1 MRRYKFLNLKEE
13 NIISSY
19 NENFKWK
26 IGKWYKTDDKL
37 IMCGK
42 GFHCSKTPL
51 DALRYVPGEV
61 LAIVEVKGKSI
72 KQKDKECWEE
82 MRIKKAYRWTK
93 KDSLKLA
100 IYSAELVLGNFE
112 KEYPEDNRPRKAI
125 EIAKK
130 VLKEDTEKNRL
141 AAEVA
146 ARAAWATA
154 RAAWATARAAW
165 ATEAAEAAAWAAEAA
180 RSVIWAAEAAARAAW
195 SKKPTIE
202 KKVNRWFINHIED
215 LELIGEA

>member
-13 NIISSY
+13 NIISGY
-19 NENFKWK
+19 NENFRWK

-37 IMCGK
+37 IMCEK
-42 GFHCSKTPL
+42 GFHCSKTPP
-51 DALRYVPGEV
+51 DALGHVPGEV
-61 LAIVEVKGKSI
+61 FAIVEVRGKSI

-100 IYSAELVLGNFE
+100 IYSAELVLSNFE
-112 KEYPEDNRPRKAI
+112 KKFPKDNRPRKAI
-125 EIAKK
+125 ESAKK
-130 VLKEDTEKNRL
+130 VLKEDTGKNRL
-141 AAEVA
+141 AAEA
-146 ARAAWATA
+146 ATRAAWAA
-154 RAAWATARAAW
+154 V
-165 ATEAAEAAAWAAEAA
+165 WAAEAA
-180 RSVIWAAEAAARAAW
+180 RLATRAARSSAWAAARSAARAAE

-202 KKVNRWFINHIED
+202 KKINRWFINHIED